1 MEPRFQRLLLV
12 LVILVLTIVLYR
24 DFGHEGTLRRLAHA
38 ASLDG
43 GERID
48 EQSAAFGPAN
58 ATLGVRTGCN
68 LPCFQTGSC

>member
-48 EQSAAFGPAN
+48 E
-58 ATLGVRTGCN
+58 
-68 LPCFQTGSC
+68 